1 MFSYSQRSKC
11 ADLLNRFSF
20 LLSVDPGMNDRT
32 DMLVYKRRHDRIQSA
47 FYNVKRDDCEKS
59 ECVKVCD
66 RRVDLC
72 SHRDDILDSAE
83 SNFCVER
90 KSDRSVYKYCTDN
103 CTEYTDNKSDHR
115 CLFRLMSAVDQS
127 CRHGEH
133 TASDDVSK
141 LTDIVSA
148 CSV

>member
-1 MFSYSQRSKC
+1 MFSYGQRSKC

-90 KSDRSVYKYCTDN
+90 KSDRTVYKYCKTTIAIPVN
-103 CTEYTDNKSDHR
+103 NAY
-115 CLFRLMSAVDQS
+115 
-127 CRHGEH
+127 
-133 TASDDVSK
+133 
-141 LTDIVSA
+141 
-148 CSV
+148 